1 MVWNDEIILDLIP
14 IDYKKHFK
22 IIKVNSRVGANSLH
36 FVGAGSDPHKGAGV
50 TYVQLLRKWR
60 SFKPSNVVSNSKFM
74 KYN

>member
-1 MVWNDEIILDLIP
+1 MVWNGDIILNLTP
-14 IDYKKHFK
+14 KDYKKHFK
-22 IIKVNSRVGANSLH
+22 KIKVNSRVGANSLH

-50 TYVQLLRKWR
+50 TYVQLQRKWR